1 MNMINSTSTTSTSGV
16 MLMAACKLA
25 DSPSR
30 IGRPPLLDGH
40 LDVRHI
46 GLRNLEL
53 RYFEQAVHELGRSPV
68 HLDVEILYLAC
79 ETVEGDD
86 GRNRDEDAQA
96 VETRASAMPP
106 ETTDIPPDP
115 VAAMLRKALM
125 IPTTVP
131 KRTMNGAVE
140 PIVARKPRPRF
151 NSISVSDM
159 ESLTALWTSSSEA
172 SGSPPRLRTPS
183 YS

>member
-1 MNMINSTSTTSTSGV
+1 MKMISSTSTTSTSGV

-79 ETVEGDD
+79 ETVEVAD

-96 VETRASAMPP
+96 GR
-106 ETTDIPPDP
+106 DKG
-115 VAAMLRKALM
+115 LREGS
-125 IPTTVP
+125 
-131 KRTMNGAVE
+131 R
-140 PIVARKPRPRF
+140 
-151 NSISVSDM
+151 NS
-159 ESLTALWTSSSEA
+159 
-172 SGSPPRLRTPS
+172 RQ
-183 YS
+183 

>member
-30 IGRPPLLDGH
+30 IGRPSLLDGH

-68 HLDVEILYLAC
+68 HLDVESLYLAC
-79 ETVEGDD
+79 EAVEGDD
-86 GRNRDEDAQA
+86 GRDRDEDAQS
-96 VETRASAMPP
+96 RRDQRLSDSARDHRHPAGP
-106 ETTDIPPDP
+106 RGRD
-115 VAAMLRKALM
+115 AAER
-125 IPTTVP
+125 IDD
-131 KRTMNGAVE
+131 
-140 PIVARKPRPRF
+140 
-151 NSISVSDM
+151 SDHGT
-159 ESLTALWTSSSEA
+159 EQADEQ
-172 SGSPPRLRTPS
+172 
-183 YS
+183 